1 MAFASLVYFHE
12 ERERIGALVSWD
24 GHQRTVRGI
33 AGALVSASEFSHTYR
48 VTVLEVDKKTVEP
61 FDIALILP
69 PNLSL
74 TEGDKIVALGKFSF
88 PRDTENYM
96 AEKQLWNA
104 RMVAE
109 FHTFHIDKTPPE
121 KYNLFVRMRIW
132 FDERLS
138 DIFPPDGHDVLSGII
153 LGQKNALSPELKT
166 SLKAS

>member
-1 MAFASLVYFHE
+1 MS
-12 ERERIGALVSWD
+12 
-24 GHQRTVRGI
+24 T
-33 AGALVSASEFSHTYR
+33 SEFSHKYR
-48 VTVLEVDKKTVEP
+48 VTVSQIDKNTITP

-74 TEGDKIVALGKFSF
+74 IAGDEIVALGKFSF
-88 PRDTENYM
+88 PRDTEDYM

-109 FHTFHIDKTPPE
+109 FRTFHIDKTPPE
-121 KYNLFVRMRIW
+121 QYDFFVRMRMW